1 MKRFD
6 KRDVAIEL
14 LDAAVTEHLD
24 HARHFAAYNLAAVA
38 EELMSKLL
46 RLAGKKDSVTLK
58 IGAVK
63 TMSQAL
69 RQTDGGER
77 AWRKLFFRLKNTIKH
92 MDNEADRFFE
102 ANIETNARH
111 KISDVIFNMEKLG
124 LSKSPDVR
132 RFDAYRVSLKSEK
145 ALSPDS

>member
-24 HARHFAAYNLAAVA
+24 HERHFAAYNLAAVA

-46 RLAGKKDSVTLK
+46 RLSGKNDSSTLK

-63 TMSQAL
+63 AMSQAQH
-69 RQTDGGER
+69 QTSGDDS

-102 ANIETNARH
+102 ANIEANARQ
-111 KISDVIFNMEKLG
+111 KIIDAIFNLEKLS
-124 LSKSPDVR
+124 LDKSPDVR
-132 RFDAYRVSLKSEK
+132 RFDAYRLNLRSSRN
-145 ALSPDS
+145 AS